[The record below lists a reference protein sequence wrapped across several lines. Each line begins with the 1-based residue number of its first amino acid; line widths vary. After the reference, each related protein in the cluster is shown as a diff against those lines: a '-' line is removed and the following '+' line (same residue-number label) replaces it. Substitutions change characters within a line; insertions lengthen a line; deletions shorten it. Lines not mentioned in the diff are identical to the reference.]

1 MSDLEKYIALLK
13 RNILYGWVTS
23 GSEAETYIDDTYKE
37 FLQEQKKQERIRTKI
52 IVEMDEYKALKEKE
66 TNASLKDRYIGI
78 ICGLKKALDIIK
90 GLE

>member
-1 MSDLEKYIALLK
+1 MSDLEKYIELLK

-23 GSEAETYIDDTYKE
+23 GSEAEAYIDKTYQE
-37 FLQEQKKQERIRTKI
+37 FLQKNTKLGEICKKI
-52 IVEMDEYKALKEKE
+52 IVYIDEYEELEEKE
-66 TNASLKDRYIGI
+66 TDNSLKDRYIGI